1 MAETLQHAG
10 MVAIVGRP
18 NVGKSSLINAF
29 VGRKVSIVT
38 PKPQTTRWR
47 VLGIRNE
54 PAAQIV
60 FVDTPGL
67 HRNTPRAVNRMMNK
81 AATGAMAGVD
91 VVMFVVHA
99 GRWTEDDDHALAA
112 LGPTD
117 KVVAVVNQIDR
128 LRGRDQMIPYLQELE
143 ARGPFAAIVPV
154 SAMTGENLG
163 HLLDEIRSRL
173 PAGPALYPDDQVSD
187 RDDRWHVAELIR
199 EQLMLRLEQEVPYSV
214 AVTIDRFEQDGG
226 LTRIAATIW
235 VERSGQQ
242 PIVVGRGGALLK
254 EVGRAT
260 RLELEQRWGRKVF
273 LQLWVKVRERWT
285 DDQRELR
292 ALGLDEA

>member
-1 MAETLQHAG
+1 MVDQLQHAG
-10 MVAIVGRP
+10 LVAIVGRP

-29 VGRKVSIVT
+29 VGRKISIVT

-47 VLGIRNE
+47 VLGILNE
-54 PAAQIV
+54 PGAQFV

-67 HRNTPRAVNRMMNK
+67 HRETPRAVNRMMNK

-91 VVMFVVHA
+91 VVLFVVHA
-99 GRWTEDDDHALAA
+99 GRWTDDDDHALAA
-112 LGPTD
+112 VGPTD

-128 LRGRDQMIPYLQELE
+128 LRGRDQMIPYLQDLE

-154 SAMTGENLG
+154 SAMTGENLD
-163 HLLDEIRSRL
+163 HLLNEVRSRL
-173 PAGPALYPDDQVSD
+173 PAGPALYPTDQVSD

-242 PIVVGRGGALLK
+242 PIVVGKGGALLK

-260 RLELEQRWGRKVF
+260 RLELEARWQRKVF

>member
-1 MAETLQHAG
+1 MSEPLAHAG
-10 MVAIVGRP
+10 LVAIVGRP

-54 PAAQIV
+54 PVAQFV

-67 HRNTPRAVNRMMNK
+67 HRDTPRAVNRMMNK
-81 AATGAMAGVD
+81 AATGALAGVD

-112 LGPTD
+112 VGPTD

-128 LRGRDQMIPYLQELE
+128 LRGRDQMIPFLQELE

-154 SAMTGENLG
+154 SAMTGENLD
-163 HLLDEIRSRL
+163 HLLDEVRARL
-173 PAGPALYPDDQVSD
+173 PAGPALYPNDQVSD

>member
-1 MAETLQHAG
+1 MAEASMRSGL
-10 MVAIVGRP
+10 VAIVGRP
-18 NVGKSSLINAF
+18 NVGKSSLLNTF
-29 VGRKVSIVT
+29 VGKKVSIVT

-54 PAAQIV
+54 PATQFV

-67 HRNTPRAVNRMMNK
+67 HRDTPRAVNRMMNK
-81 AATGAMAGVD
+81 TATGALAGVD
-91 VVMFVVHA
+91 VVLFVVHA

-112 LGPTD
+112 LGSTEN
-117 KVVAVVNQIDR
+117 VIAVVNQIDR

-154 SAMTGENLG
+154 SAMTGENLD
-163 HLLDEIRSRL
+163 HLLDEIRARL
-173 PAGPALYPDDQVSD
+173 PEGPALYPVDQVSD

-199 EQLMLRLEQEVPYSV
+199 EQLMLRLEQEVPYSI
-214 AVTIDRFEQDGG
+214 AVTIDRFEEDGG

-260 RLELEQRWGRKVF
+260 RLELEARWQRKVF

>member
-1 MAETLQHAG
+1 MAEVLRSG
-10 MVAIVGRP
+10 LVAIVGRP
-18 NVGKSSLINAF
+18 NVGKSSLLNAF
-29 VGRKVSIVT
+29 VGKKVSIVT

-54 PAAQIV
+54 PTAQFV

-67 HRNTPRAVNRMMNK
+67 HRDTPRAVNRMMNK
-81 AATGAMAGVD
+81 AATGALAGVD
-91 VVMFVVHA
+91 AVLFVVHA

-117 KVVAVVNQIDR
+117 GVIAVVNQIDR
-128 LRGRDQMIPYLQELE
+128 LRGRDALIPYLQKLQD
-143 ARGPFAAIVPV
+143 RGPFASIVPV
-154 SAMTGENLG
+154 SALTGENLD
-163 HLLDEIRSRL
+163 HLLDEVRERL
-173 PAGPALYPDDQVSD
+173 PEGPALYPLDRVSD
-187 RDDRWHVAELIR
+187 RDERWHVAELIR

-214 AVTIDRFEQDGG
+214 AVTIDRLEQDGG

-254 EVGRAT
+254 EVGRAA
-260 RLELEQRWGRKVF
+260 RLELEARWQRKVF

>member
-1 MAETLQHAG
+1 MAEASMRSGL
-10 MVAIVGRP
+10 VAIVGRP
-18 NVGKSSLINAF
+18 NVGKSSLLNTF
-29 VGRKVSIVT
+29 VGKKVSIVT

-54 PAAQIV
+54 PAIQFV

-67 HRNTPRAVNRMMNK
+67 HRDTPRAVNRMMNK
-81 AATGAMAGVD
+81 TATGALAGVD
-91 VVMFVVHA
+91 VVLFVVHA

-117 KVVAVVNQIDR
+117 KVIAVVNQIDR

-154 SAMTGENLG
+154 SAMTGENLD
-163 HLLDEIRSRL
+163 HLLDEIRARL
-173 PAGPALYPDDQVSD
+173 PEGPALYPVDQVSD

-199 EQLMLRLEQEVPYSV
+199 EQLMLRLEQEVPYSI
-214 AVTIDRFEQDGG
+214 AVTIDRFEEDGG

-260 RLELEQRWGRKVF
+260 RLELEARWQRKVF

>member
-1 MAETLQHAG
+1 MAETSMRSGL
-10 MVAIVGRP
+10 VAIVGRP
-18 NVGKSSLINAF
+18 NVGKSSLLNTF
-29 VGRKVSIVT
+29 VGKKVSIVT

-54 PAAQIV
+54 PTTQFV

-67 HRNTPRAVNRMMNK
+67 HRDTPRAVNRMMNK
-81 AATGAMAGVD
+81 TATGALAGVD
-91 VVMFVVHA
+91 VVLFVVHA

-112 LGPTD
+112 LGPTEN
-117 KVVAVVNQIDR
+117 VIAVVNQIDR

-154 SAMTGENLG
+154 SAMTGENLD
-163 HLLDEIRSRL
+163 HLLDEIRTRL
-173 PAGPALYPDDQVSD
+173 PEGPALYPVDQVSD

-199 EQLMLRLEQEVPYSV
+199 EQLMLRLEQEVPYSI
-214 AVTIDRFEQDGG
+214 AVTIDRFEEDGG

-273 LQLWVKVRERWT
+273 LQLLVKVRERWT

>member
-1 MAETLQHAG
+1 MADAPLRSG
-10 MVAIVGRP
+10 IVAIVGRP
-18 NVGKSSLINAF
+18 NVGKSSLLNAF
-29 VGRKVSIVT
+29 VGKKVSIVT

-54 PAAQIV
+54 PGAQFV

-67 HRNTPRAVNRMMNK
+67 HRDTPRAVNRMMNK
-81 AATGAMAGVD
+81 TATGALAGVD
-91 VVMFVVHA
+91 AVLFVVHA
-99 GRWTEDDDHALAA
+99 GRWTDDDDHALAA
-112 LGPTD
+112 LGSTENAI
-117 KVVAVVNQIDR
+117 AVVNQIDR
-128 LRGRDQMIPYLQELE
+128 LRGRDQMIPYLQELD
-143 ARGPFAAIVPV
+143 ARGPFAAVVPV
-154 SAMTGENLG
+154 SALTGENLD
-163 HLLDEIRSRL
+163 HLLDEVRSRL
-173 PAGPALYPDDQVSD
+173 PEGPALYPIDQVSD
-187 RDDRWHVAELIR
+187 RDERWHVAELVR
-199 EQLMLRLEQEVPYSV
+199 EQLMLRLEQEVPYSI

-254 EVGRAT
+254 EVGRAA
-260 RLELEQRWGRKVF
+260 RLELEQRWSRKVF
-273 LQLWVKVRERWT
+273 LQLWVKVREKWT